1 MLRSVTG
8 YVCYS
13 VCSSLRGDSSSEM
26 NGERVNNVDGDEA
39 THANTYF
46 HQEEKKN
53 TCLNR
58 ATSGG
63 RPRPYVSGPRE
74 GCRDR
79 VRARSRTRGPCGQ
92 ATRDGF

>member
-1 MLRSVTG
+1 
-8 YVCYS
+8 
-13 VCSSLRGDSSSEM
+13 M

-53 TCLNR
+53 MCLNR

-63 RPRPYVSGPRE
+63 RPRPYQGTQGPGRDVVH
-74 GCRDR
+74 DR
-79 VRARSRTRGPCGQ
+79 VRGRGPCGQ
-92 ATRDGF
+92 ATGDGF